1 MQLLFSPIKVGNIE
15 LKNRIIMAPM
25 GTGSGNV
32 GGTVSEKMI
41 KYYVRRAMGGVSM
54 IIVETTTVDPSGLI
68 SETRL
73 RIDDDRYL
81 EGLSVLAREIK
92 AHGAKAAIQLSHRGR
107 QASKEEI
114 GALPVAPSALPAP
127 GYKEKPRE
135 LASEEIYQLIGSF
148 AEGARRAKDA
158 GFDAIEIHGAHG
170 YLICQFLSKSSNIRT
185 DEFGGNLTGRSK
197 FATEIVRQIR
207 KKVGNGF
214 PIIFRFSADEHVEN
228 GITIEEAKI
237 IAQLLEESGADALHI
252 SAGNY
257 ETFEWVVQPMTL
269 PRGCLVNLAAE
280 IKSVATVPVITVG
293 RINNPILA
301 ESILQEGKADLI
313 ALGRSLIADPDF
325 PIKAAEDREKEIRR
339 CIACNMC
346 VDSRVRLKTDIK
358 CSVNPEFGKE
368 EEYNYKPAKSTRKI
382 LVVGGGPAGMEAARV
397 AKIRGHQVIL
407 CEATDRLGGQLILA
421 AKSPSK
427 KEIASITEY
436 YEYQL
441 KRLGVSIEFNNKV
454 TPELVQK
461 IRPDVVIIATGT
473 IPINASD
480 LGIESDH
487 KYVFTS
493 HDVLGEKVVLTGKD
507 IVIIGAGSVGCETA
521 EFLSEKGMKITFIEM
536 LDEAATDMEQYTRKL
551 LFECL
556 AECNTDMLL
565 RSNVKQI
572 DKECVIYS
580 DAEGKDHSIKA
591 SSVIMAVGSMSNNTL
606 INSLDKKEY
615 SIFEIGDCVE
625 PRSIM
630 DAISEGFSIACEI

>member
-1 MQLLFSPIKVGNIE
+1 MLFSPIKVGNIE

-41 KYYVRRAMGGVSM
+41 RYYTRRAMGGVSM

-127 GYKEKPRE
+127 GHKEKPRE
-135 LASEEIYQLIGSF
+135 LASEEIYQLIDSF

-185 DEFGGNLTGRSK
+185 DEFGGDLTGRSK
-197 FATEIVRQIR
+197 FATEIVKQIR
-207 KKVGNGF
+207 KTVGNGF

-237 IAQLLEESGADALHI
+237 IAQLLEDAGADALHI

-293 RINNPILA
+293 RINNSILA
-301 ESILQEGKADLI
+301 ESILQEKKADLI
-313 ALGRSLIADPDF
+313 ALGRPLIADPDF

-368 EEYNYKPAKSTRKI
+368 EEYNYKPAKSTRRI

-461 IRPDVVIIATGT
+461 IRPDVIIIATGA

-493 HDVLGEKVVLTGKD
+493 HDVLGEKVVLTGND

-536 LDEAATDMEQYTRKL
+536 LDEAATDMERYTRKL

-565 RSNVKQI
+565 RSNVKRI
-572 DKECVIYS
+572 DKERVIYS
-580 DAEGKDHSIKA
+580 DPEGKNHSIKA
-591 SSVIMAVGSMSNNTL
+591 SSVIMAVGSMSNNPL
-606 INSLDKKEY
+606 VNSLDKKEY